1 MMPSTKVLE
10 MCSSRKNPYPPHGRS
25 LEIPGGG
32 SLESQNFRS
41 KVKAAKLEFLRGREG
56 AKQKTF
62 HGGSMDIFW
71 NYTMSVNVTT
81 DSPEI
86 HLSIHKSIVST
97 FVCLF
102 LRWRTKLYLLQMII
116 LNQLKTES
124 CLYIF

>member
-1 MMPSTKVLE
+1 

-32 SLESQNFRS
+32 GGGSLESQNFRS
-41 KVKAAKLEFLRGREG
+41 KVKAAKLEFLGGREG

-86 HLSIHKSIVST
+86 QLSIRKSIVST
-97 FVCLF
+97 FVRLF
-102 LRWRTKLYLLQMII
+102 LSWMNKALFTPDDH
-116 LNQLKTES
+116 T
-124 CLYIF
+124 